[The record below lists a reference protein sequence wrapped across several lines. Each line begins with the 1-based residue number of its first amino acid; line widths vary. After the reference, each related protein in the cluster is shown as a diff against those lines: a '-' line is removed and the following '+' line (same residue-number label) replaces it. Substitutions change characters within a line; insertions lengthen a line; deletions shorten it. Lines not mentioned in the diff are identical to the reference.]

1 MEKNKH
7 LPELPVGVFPFSC
20 DYVSRNTFFMENK
33 IDYIIG
39 RVLSGNASP
48 DDILALSDWL
58 NASVQHKEE
67 FRQLKGYWEAEVTF
81 TRPTEPESSFAKVR
95 AVIRKAGSLRT
106 RKRKRLW
113 VLSVAAGI
121 ALLFGFGAAFFKSAT
136 LPAPVLQ
143 RYTYVAGSQRSEVTL
158 ADGSRVLLNKHSRLT
173 YADTYGMADRTVE
186 LEGEA
191 YFEVT
196 RDASR
201 KFEVRMGD
209 ASVCVLGTVFTVC
222 ADKENGTVT
231 TTLVEGSVRFRSP
244 GQRVTLT
251 PSQQLVFVRASQ
263 RLDIRMVDVEK
274 ETAWKDGLL
283 KYASVPF
290 VRLMAELQQAY
301 GVEVRIENKRLAE
314 PSVTVSGTF
323 SENQSF
329 EEILDIIAR
338 SLPVRWT
345 KKNGVYWLR

>member
-1 MEKNKH
+1 
-7 LPELPVGVFPFSC
+7 
-20 DYVSRNTFFMENK
+20 MENK

-39 RVLSGNASP
+39 RALSENASP

-58 NASVQHKEE
+58 NASERHREE
-67 FRQLKGYWEAEVTF
+67 FRQLKGYWEAEVAL
-81 TRPTEPESSFAKVR
+81 TRTMEPESSFGKMR

-113 VLSVAAGI
+113 LLSVAAGI
-121 ALLFGFGAAFFKSAT
+121 GLLLGVGAAFFKFAAPPAV
-136 LPAPVLQ
+136 LPY
-143 RYTYVAGSQRSEVTL
+143 YTYVAGSQRSEVTL
-158 ADGSRVLLNKHSRLT
+158 ADGSRVILNKHSRLT
-173 YADTYGMADRTVE
+173 YADTYGVTDRTVE

-196 RDASR
+196 KDASR
-201 KFEVRMGD
+201 KFEVRMGN

-222 ADKENGTVT
+222 ADQEKGMVT
-231 TTLVEGSVRFRSP
+231 TTLVEGSVRFRCP

-263 RLDIRMVDVEK
+263 RLDIRTVDVEK

-283 KYASVPF
+283 KYTSVPF
-290 VRLMAELQQAY
+290 ARLMAELQQAY
-301 GVEVRIENKRLAE
+301 GVEVRIENKQLAE

-329 EEILDIIAR
+329 EEILDVITR

-345 KKNGVYWLR
+345 KKNGVYRLR